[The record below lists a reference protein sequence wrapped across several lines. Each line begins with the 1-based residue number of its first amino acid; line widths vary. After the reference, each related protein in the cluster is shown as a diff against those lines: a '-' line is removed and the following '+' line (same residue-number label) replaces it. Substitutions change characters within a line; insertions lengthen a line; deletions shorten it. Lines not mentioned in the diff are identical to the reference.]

1 MPIGNLAK
9 IFGPTIV
16 GYSDQD
22 IEPAV
27 MLKET
32 KKQQQVLETLLNI
45 SAEFWRKFAY
55 RPEEANK
62 IYNNNKGS
70 YNKAKAKTL
79 QSPYTPQGPPSISSV
94 DRVRNNGKRI
104 YFTDDSPKESGIK
117 TRSQKRN
124 FFD

>member
-16 GYSDQD
+16 GYSEND
-22 IEPAV
+22 IDAAT

-32 KKQQQVLETLLNI
+32 KKQQMVLETLLGMP
-45 SAEFWRKFAY
+45 SEFWKKFAY
-55 RPEEANK
+55 RSQEEGK
-62 IYNNNKGS
+62 IYMSGGT
-70 YNKAKAKTL
+70 YTRAKARTL
-79 QSPYTPQGPPSISSV
+79 QSPYTPHAPSSLSSV
-94 DRVRNNGKRI
+94 DRVRSNGKKI
-104 YFTDDSPKESGIK
+104 YFTDDSPKEVPMK